1 MAYMI
6 RRNSNYDSFRDL
18 ARFFNNY
25 MAEPEFDRQLMGF
38 PLDVIENDKE
48 YLVKASMAG
57 FDPEKLEI
65 TYDNNVL
72 SIKGEINEENEETNE
87 GKYHVREMRSGTF
100 FRSIS
105 MPQQIDQNAISAD
118 SDNGILT
125 VHLPKRPEV
134 QPRKVEV
141 KAKVLKSESPKKIV
155 DAEKNNK

>member
-72 SIKGEINEENEETNE
+72 SIKGEINEENEETSE

>member
-18 ARFFNNY
+18 ARFVNNF
-25 MAEPEFDRQLMGF
+25 MAEPEFDRELMGF

-72 SIKGEINEENEETNE
+72 SIKGEINEESEDTSE

-105 MPQQIDQNAISAD
+105 MPQQVDQNDISAE

-125 VHLPKRPEV
+125 VHLPKKPEV

-141 KAKVLKSESPKKIV
+141 KAKIQKAESPKKIV
-155 DAEKNNK
+155 DAQKASK

>member
-6 RRNSNYDSFRDL
+6 RRNSNYDTYRDL
-18 ARFFNNY
+18 ARFVNNF
-25 MAEPEFDRQLMGF
+25 MSEPEFDRELMGF
-38 PLDVIENDKE
+38 PLDVIENNKE

-72 SIKGEINEENEETNE
+72 SIKGEINEESEDTSE
-87 GKYHVREMRSGTF
+87 GKYHVREMRCGTF

-105 MPQQIDQNAISAD
+105 MPQQVDQSGISAE

-125 VHLPKRPEV
+125 VHLPKKPEV

-141 KAKVLKSESPKKIV
+141 KAKVVKAESPKKIV
-155 DAEKNNK
+155 DAQKDSK

>member
-1 MAYMI
+1 MTYMI
-6 RRNSNYDSFRDL
+6 RRNPKYESFNDL
-18 ARFFNNY
+18 ARFVSNF
-25 MAEPEFDRQLMGF
+25 MAEPEYDRQVMGF

-48 YLVKASMAG
+48 YLVKASLAG

-72 SIKGEINEENEETNE
+72 SIKGEINEESEDTSE

-105 MPQQIDQNAISAD
+105 MPQQVDQSAISAD

-125 VHLPKRPEV
+125 VHLPKKPDV

-141 KAKVLKSESPKKIV
+141 KTKALKAESTKKIV
-155 DAEKNNK
+155 DAEKSSK

>member
-6 RRNSNYDSFRDL
+6 RRNPNYDTFRDL
-18 ARFFNNY
+18 ARFVSLFGS
-25 MAEPEFDRQLMGF
+25 EPEFDREVLGF

-48 YLVKASMAG
+48 YLVKASLAG

-72 SIKGEINEENEETNE
+72 SIKGEVSEETEDSRE
-87 GKYHVREMRSGTF
+87 GKYHVREIRSGTF

-105 MPQQIDQNAISAD
+105 MPQQIDQSAICAD

-125 VHLPKRPEV
+125 VHLPKKPEV

-141 KAKVLKSESPKKIV
+141 KPKAVKAAAAKKVV
-155 DAEKNNK
+155 DAEKPGK

>member
-1 MAYMI
+1 MTYMI
-6 RRNSNYDSFRDL
+6 RRNPKYESFNDL
-18 ARFFNNY
+18 ARFVSNF
-25 MAEPEFDRQLMGF
+25 MAEPEYDRQLMGF

-48 YLVKASMAG
+48 YLVKASLAG

-72 SIKGEINEENEETNE
+72 SIKGEINEENDEVSE
-87 GKYHVREMRSGTF
+87 GKYHVREMRSGSF

-105 MPQQIDQNAISAD
+105 MPQQVDQNTISAD

-125 VHLPKRPEV
+125 VHLPKKPEV

-141 KAKVLKSESPKKIV
+141 KAKIQKAESPKKIV
-155 DAEKNNK
+155 DAQKTSK

>member
-6 RRNSNYDSFRDL
+6 RRNKNYDSYNDL
-18 ARFFNNY
+18 ARFVNNF
-25 MAEPEFDRQLMGF
+25 MAEPEYDRQLMGF

-48 YLVKASMAG
+48 YLVKASVAG

-72 SIKGEINEENEETNE
+72 SIKGEVNEETEDSGE
-87 GKYHVREMRSGTF
+87 GKYHVREMRCGTF

-105 MPQQIDQNAISAD
+105 MPQQVDQSAISAE

-125 VHLPKRPEV
+125 VHLPKKPEV

-141 KAKVLKSESPKKIV
+141 KAKVIKAESSKRIV
-155 DAEKNNK
+155 DAEKSNK

>member
-6 RRNSNYDSFRDL
+6 KRNKNLDSYNDL
-18 ARFFNNY
+18 ARFVNNF

-48 YLVKASMAG
+48 YLVKASLAG

-72 SIKGEINEENEETNE
+72 SIKGEINEESEDTSE

-105 MPQQIDQNAISAD
+105 MPQQVDQNAISAD

-125 VHLPKRPEV
+125 VYLPKKPEV

-141 KAKVLKSESPKKIV
+141 KAKLQKTGSQKKIV
-155 DAEKNNK
+155 DAEKSGK

>member
-6 RRNSNYDSFRDL
+6 RRNTDFDSFRNL
-18 ARFFNNY
+18 ARFVNNF
-25 MAEPEFDRQLMGF
+25 MAEPEFDRELMGF

-48 YLVKASMAG
+48 YLVKASIAG

-72 SIKGEINEENEETNE
+72 SIKGEVNEEYEDAEE
-87 GKYHVREMRSGTF
+87 GKYHVREIRSGSF

-105 MPQQIDQNAISAD
+105 MPQQVDQAAISAD
-118 SDNGILT
+118 TENGVLT
-125 VHLPKRPEV
+125 VHLPKKPEV

-141 KAKVLKSESPKKIV
+141 KAKAHKVATGKKVV
-155 DAEKNNK
+155 DAEKPDK